1 MWRPV
6 TSGGPQGSVLG
17 PLLFNIFINE
27 LDVGIE
33 CTHSTFAG
41 DTSWEGALT
50 CQEGERHYTGTWID
64 WINGPRLIV

>member
-1 MWRPV
+1 M
-6 TSGGPQGSVLG
+6 LG
-17 PLLFNIFINE
+17 PLLVNIFINE

-41 DTSWEGALT
+41 DTSWEGALI

-64 WINGPRLIV
+64 WINGPG